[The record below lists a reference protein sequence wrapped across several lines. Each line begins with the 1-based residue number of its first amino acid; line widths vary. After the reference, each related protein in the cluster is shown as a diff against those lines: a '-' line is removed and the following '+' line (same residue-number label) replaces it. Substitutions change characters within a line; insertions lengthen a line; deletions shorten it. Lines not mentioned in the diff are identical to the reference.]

1 MPKQVPKSRGG
12 LSLLKLQLT
21 TKQQRRRKLLADPEV
36 LELMRAAYQ
45 EGQRWGDWDQ
55 LIEHLSR

>member
-1 MPKQVPKSRGG
+1 MSKEPKQKSGIPI
-12 LSLLKLQLT
+12 LKIKLT
-21 TKQQRRRKLLADPEV
+21 TKQQRRRKLLTNPEV
-36 LELMRAAYQ
+36 LDLMRAAFQ